1 MSTVQVAVDN
11 ATFHFDKLYT
21 YRLPAR
27 LEGKVFE
34 GSMVLVPFGRGDK
47 PRMAVV
53 LALGGEEPEES
64 LPAESLALAA
74 AQTAPPPRRAPRL
87 KEVFDAAPEEARLTP
102 DLLKLVHF
110 LKERTFCTFYEAVR
124 AIIGHYFRFLRDN
137 PTFVKMVLWENLNE
151 ATYFRQS
158 QAQFIKGTVLEL
170 LREKLKQGVREG
182 IFFAGLDVDETVLS
196 VNMFC
201 FSYFSNQY
209 TMAQIMKV
217 DFQDPMVFQKRCDHV
232 TDLLMTYLLQE
243 KGTISQ

>member
-1 MSTVQVAVDN
+1 MGRADITRQKILAAAEVAF
-11 ATFHFDKLYT
+11 AEKGLYGARIDEIAQSADANKRMIYAYYGSKELLYIAVLEEV
-21 YRLPAR
+21 YR
-27 LEGKVFE
+27 
-34 GSMVLVPFGRGDK
+34 
-47 PRMAVV
+47 RMAVQ
-53 LALGGEEPEES
+53 E
-64 LPAESLALAA
+64 
-74 AQTAPPPRRAPRL
+74 
-87 KEVFDAAPEEARLTP
+87 KE
-102 DLLKLVHF
+102 LLDRPMGC
-110 LKERTFCTFYEAVR
+110 EEAVR

-158 QAQFIKGTVLEL
+158 QAQFIKGTVLAL

>member
-1 MSTVQVAVDN
+1 MGRADITRQKILAAAEVAF
-11 ATFHFDKLYT
+11 AEKGLYGARIDEIAQSADANKRMIYAYFGSKELLYIAVLEEV
-21 YRLPAR
+21 YR
-27 LEGKVFE
+27 
-34 GSMVLVPFGRGDK
+34 
-47 PRMAVV
+47 RMAVQ
-53 LALGGEEPEES
+53 E
-64 LPAESLALAA
+64 
-74 AQTAPPPRRAPRL
+74 
-87 KEVFDAAPEEARLTP
+87 KE
-102 DLLKLVHF
+102 LLDRPMGC
-110 LKERTFCTFYEAVR
+110 EEAVR

>member
-1 MSTVQVAVDN
+1 MGRADITRQKILAAAEVAF
-11 ATFHFDKLYT
+11 AEKGLYGARIDEIAQSADANKRMIYAYYGSKELLYIAVLEEG
-21 YRLPAR
+21 YR
-27 LEGKVFE
+27 
-34 GSMVLVPFGRGDK
+34 
-47 PRMAVV
+47 RMAVQ
-53 LALGGEEPEES
+53 E
-64 LPAESLALAA
+64 
-74 AQTAPPPRRAPRL
+74 
-87 KEVFDAAPEEARLTP
+87 KE
-102 DLLKLVHF
+102 LLDRPMGC
-110 LKERTFCTFYEAVR
+110 EEAVR

>member
-1 MSTVQVAVDN
+1 MGRADITRQKILAAAEVAF
-11 ATFHFDKLYT
+11 AEKGLYGARIDEIAQSADANKRMIYAYYGSKELLYIAVLEEV
-21 YRLPAR
+21 YR
-27 LEGKVFE
+27 
-34 GSMVLVPFGRGDK
+34 
-47 PRMAVV
+47 RMAVQ
-53 LALGGEEPEES
+53 E
-64 LPAESLALAA
+64 
-74 AQTAPPPRRAPRL
+74 
-87 KEVFDAAPEEARLTP
+87 KE
-102 DLLKLVHF
+102 LLDRPMGC
-110 LKERTFCTFYEAVR
+110 EEAVR

>member
-1 MSTVQVAVDN
+1 MGRADITRQKILAAAEVAF
-11 ATFHFDKLYT
+11 AEKGLYGARIDEIAQSADANKRMIYAYFGSKELLYIAVLEEV
-21 YRLPAR
+21 YR
-27 LEGKVFE
+27 
-34 GSMVLVPFGRGDK
+34 
-47 PRMAVV
+47 RMAVQ
-53 LALGGEEPEES
+53 E
-64 LPAESLALAA
+64 
-74 AQTAPPPRRAPRL
+74 
-87 KEVFDAAPEEARLTP
+87 KE
-102 DLLKLVHF
+102 LLDRPMGC
-110 LKERTFCTFYEAVR
+110 EEAVR

-201 FSYFSNQY
+201 FSYFSNKY
-209 TMAQIMKV
+209 TMAQSMKV

>member
-1 MSTVQVAVDN
+1 MGRADITRQKILAAAEAAFAEKGLYGARIDEIAQSADANKRMIYAYFGSKELLYIAV
-11 ATFHFDKLYT
+11 LEEV
-21 YRLPAR
+21 YR
-27 LEGKVFE
+27 
-34 GSMVLVPFGRGDK
+34 
-47 PRMAVV
+47 RMAVQ
-53 LALGGEEPEES
+53 E
-64 LPAESLALAA
+64 
-74 AQTAPPPRRAPRL
+74 
-87 KEVFDAAPEEARLTP
+87 KE
-102 DLLKLVHF
+102 LLDRPMGC
-110 LKERTFCTFYEAVR
+110 EEAVR

>member
-1 MSTVQVAVDN
+1 MGRADITRQKILAAAEVAFAEKGLYGARIDEIAQSADANKRMIYAYYGSKELLYITVLEEV
-11 ATFHFDKLYT
+11 
-21 YRLPAR
+21 YR
-27 LEGKVFE
+27 
-34 GSMVLVPFGRGDK
+34 
-47 PRMAVV
+47 RMAVQ
-53 LALGGEEPEES
+53 E
-64 LPAESLALAA
+64 
-74 AQTAPPPRRAPRL
+74 
-87 KEVFDAAPEEARLTP
+87 KE
-102 DLLKLVHF
+102 LLDRPMGC
-110 LKERTFCTFYEAVR
+110 EEAVR

>member
-1 MSTVQVAVDN
+1 MGRADITRQKILAAAEAAFAEKGLYGARIDEIAQSADANKRMIYAYYGSKELLYIAV
-11 ATFHFDKLYT
+11 LEEV
-21 YRLPAR
+21 YR
-27 LEGKVFE
+27 
-34 GSMVLVPFGRGDK
+34 
-47 PRMAVV
+47 RMAVQ
-53 LALGGEEPEES
+53 E
-64 LPAESLALAA
+64 
-74 AQTAPPPRRAPRL
+74 
-87 KEVFDAAPEEARLTP
+87 KE
-102 DLLKLVHF
+102 LLDRPMGC
-110 LKERTFCTFYEAVR
+110 EEAVR

-137 PTFVKMVLWENLNE
+137 HTFVKMVLWENLNE

>member
-1 MSTVQVAVDN
+1 MGRADITRQKILAAAEVAF
-11 ATFHFDKLYT
+11 AEKGLYGARIDEIAQSADANKRMIYAYYGSKELLYIAVLEEV
-21 YRLPAR
+21 YR
-27 LEGKVFE
+27 
-34 GSMVLVPFGRGDK
+34 
-47 PRMAVV
+47 RMAVQ
-53 LALGGEEPEES
+53 E
-64 LPAESLALAA
+64 
-74 AQTAPPPRRAPRL
+74 
-87 KEVFDAAPEEARLTP
+87 KE
-102 DLLKLVHF
+102 LLDRPMGC
-110 LKERTFCTFYEAVR
+110 EEAVR

-217 DFQDPMVFQKRCDHV
+217 DFQNPMVFQKRCDHV

>member
-1 MSTVQVAVDN
+1 MGRADITRQKILAAAEVAF
-11 ATFHFDKLYT
+11 AEKGLYGARIDEIAQSADANKRMIYAYYGSKDLLYIAVLEEV
-21 YRLPAR
+21 YR
-27 LEGKVFE
+27 
-34 GSMVLVPFGRGDK
+34 
-47 PRMAVV
+47 RMAVQ
-53 LALGGEEPEES
+53 A
-64 LPAESLALAA
+64 
-74 AQTAPPPRRAPRL
+74 
-87 KEVFDAAPEEARLTP
+87 KELRDRPMGCE
-102 DLLKLVHF
+102 
-110 LKERTFCTFYEAVR
+110 EAVR

>member
-1 MSTVQVAVDN
+1 MGRADITRQKILAAAEAAFAEKGLYGARIDEIAQSADANKRMIYAYYGSKELLYIAV
-11 ATFHFDKLYT
+11 LEEV
-21 YRLPAR
+21 YR
-27 LEGKVFE
+27 
-34 GSMVLVPFGRGDK
+34 
-47 PRMAVV
+47 RMAVQ
-53 LALGGEEPEES
+53 E
-64 LPAESLALAA
+64 
-74 AQTAPPPRRAPRL
+74 
-87 KEVFDAAPEEARLTP
+87 KE
-102 DLLKLVHF
+102 LLDRPMGC
-110 LKERTFCTFYEAVR
+110 EEAVR